1 MASESNK
8 DKENQDIEN
17 ESTPVIST
25 EEDQTTLKDT
35 VTEKN
40 NKESSGDKDQVTPGY
55 PLQPKPPVVRF
66 SSHKGDNCE
75 QVEVIEYTDTE
86 VMDPDSSADSSLCG
100 ATAGPHIA
108 LMTVLLIPVAFFPSL
123 TVAFY
128 YGAWTWYNLYIYY
141 SEERTVCHKIFICP
155 ILIITFPLTVGLSS
169 LGIALF
175 AAFIQIS
182 WSFFRWKIEFLD
194 FEKGF
199 YGWLCCKIGLP
210 MCSPYEVLEY
220 TDDSEL
226 QPMRA

>member
-1 MASESNK
+1 MRCPHLFWSADACGVKFWGQSLSPAREHPGPNVGAKFNRDKYAMASESNK

-40 NKESSGDKDQVTPGY
+40 YKESSGDKDQVTPGY

-86 VMDPDSSADSSLCG
+86 VMDPDSSADSSLCV

-128 YGAWTWYNLYIYY
+128 YGAWTW
-141 SEERTVCHKIFICP
+141 
-155 ILIITFPLTVGLSS
+155 
-169 LGIALF
+169 
-175 AAFIQIS
+175 
-182 WSFFRWKIEFLD
+182 WKIEFLD